1 MTKIMENPKAEEE
14 RTSFTPGRPCRL
26 TVRGYVIWSS
36 TSCGLRPDQSVKTI
50 TWLSLK
56 SGIASIGARS
66 IAHRPQPAI
75 PIQSITTRNLFR
87 SESSIMRSIIVA
99 SPKTHG
105 RIRARPQTEK
115 RRTVSN
121 LWAEIPQLSSN
132 EEHFNQRHQCV
143 VPNVNGE
150 TRFSAERKRRA
161 SQVEA
166 SVFATARK
174 RIGRAARPKTGS
186 KETLLR

>member
-14 RTSFTPGRPCRL
+14 RTTLTPGNPWRL

-56 SGIASIGARS
+56 SGMASIGARS

-75 PIQSITTRNLFR
+75 PSQSITTRNLFR

-99 SPKTHG
+99 SPKIHA
-105 RIRARPQTEK
+105 RIRAGPQTGK
-115 RRTVSN
+115 RRRVSN
-121 LWAEIPQLSSN
+121 LWVEIPQLSSN
-132 EEHFNQRHQCV
+132 EEHFHQRHQYV
-143 VPNVNGE
+143 VPNRNGG
-150 TRFSAERKRRA
+150 KC
-161 SQVEA
+161 
-166 SVFATARK
+166 
-174 RIGRAARPKTGS
+174 
-186 KETLLR
+186 

>member
-14 RTSFTPGRPCRL
+14 RTTFTPGRPCRL

-87 SESSIMRSIIVA
+87 SESSIMRSIILA
-99 SPKTHG
+99 SPMTHA
-105 RIRARPQTEK
+105 RIRARCRPENGERCQICG
-115 RRTVSN
+115 
-121 LWAEIPQLSSN
+121 EIPQLSSN

-143 VPNVNGE
+143 APNRNGE
-150 TRFSAERKRRA
+150 K
-161 SQVEA
+161 
-166 SVFATARK
+166 
-174 RIGRAARPKTGS
+174 G
-186 KETLLR
+186 